1 MQRQQATNFLLL
13 YYIYVAVR
21 RILHITLIRINKWIV
36 QSDRLFLSKQ
46 PGFHKI
52 LLVGDG
58 FAEGLGDYVTIGTHS
73 GVSHHMIKNIHEDKF
88 VRQRWAILN
97 RGRAGAVTSDWIP
110 TELDDQGSDG
120 SKPKGKSFFNK
131 VVESEACRNAAIV
144 VILMGTMDVVFQKI
158 GMPLQAYKKSGELAP
173 VYTED
178 EFCQTLRNIRS
189 TAEAFRKMGKTVVVC
204 DVITNGAGLDSHLG
218 DIKRVNRQIRQYA
231 KSTQDEENP
240 VKLVRLSNP
249 VVERSLNRA
258 FDGLHLN
265 SKGYKALSKLIF
277 EEVRADLIAE
287 EVKVWKPML

>member
-1 MQRQQATNFLLL
+1 MQRQQATNFPLL

-73 GVSHHMIKNIHEDKF
+73 GISHHMIKNIHEDKF

-97 RGRAGAVTSDWIP
+97 RGQ
-110 TELDDQGSDG
+110 LDDQSSDG

-144 VILMGTMDVVFQKI
+144 VILMGTMD
-158 GMPLQAYKKSGELAP
+158 AYKKSGELAP

-178 EFCQTLRNIRS
+178 EFCKTLRNIRS